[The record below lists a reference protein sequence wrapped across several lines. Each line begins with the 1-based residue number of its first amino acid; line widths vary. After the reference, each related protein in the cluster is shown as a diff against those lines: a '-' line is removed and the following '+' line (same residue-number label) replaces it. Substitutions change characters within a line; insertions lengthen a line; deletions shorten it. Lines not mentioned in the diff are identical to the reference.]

1 MGKREII
8 WFVVKAELRIKR
20 CQILVC
26 SKKQVNFMIYGQTG
40 NVSQIKNPKL

>member
-1 MGKREII
+1 MWKREII
-8 WFVVKAELRIKR
+8 WFVVKAELRIKC
-20 CQILVC
+20 CQIPVC